1 MIMNLRASRVIF
13 NQIRCY
19 CYKPVRRVSL
29 PPASKLAPKVAA
41 SVDNFSLKNEFKS
54 RILATGPIP
63 VAAYMKQ
70 VLTNPAAGYYMNEAD
85 VFGSKGDFVT
95 SPEIGQIFGELVA
108 AWCLN
113 EWTKF
118 GRPAPYQLI
127 ELGPGKGTMMR
138 DVLRVFRRLGA
149 SDGLSVHLVEM
160 SEHLSE
166 VQAELLCRSSEECAD
181 KAYYRAGVTRAGT
194 KVFWYRH
201 LEDVPAGFSIVLA
214 HEFFDALPIHK
225 FQKQDNVWKEVL
237 VDVDSDN
244 KDKLRFVLSKAETPM
259 LKLVLNN
266 YPELVKD
273 REHIEISLDSESI
286 IRQIAQRF
294 NATGGYALVVDYG
307 HSGEKGDT
315 FRAFKNHKL
324 HDPLEEPGSAD
335 LTADVDFSLLNRFC
349 ENTGQIFTMGPI
361 EQGSFLEM
369 AGSKDRLEVLLANAK
384 SEEEKH
390 RLSDGYKML
399 TDRDQMGSRF
409 KFFALFP
416 KELESFFKSQS
427 QAEG

>member
-1 MIMNLRASRVIF
+1 MNLSASRLILS
-13 NQIRCY
+13 QIRNY
-19 CYKPVRRVSL
+19 CYKPVRRVPL
-29 PPASKLAPKVAA
+29 PPASKLAPTKPDNI
-41 SVDNFSLKNEFKS
+41 DNFSLKNEFKS

-70 VLTNPAAGYYMNEAD
+70 VLTNPAAGYYMSEAD
-85 VFGSKGDFVT
+85 VFGRKGDFVT
-95 SPEIGQIFGELVA
+95 SPEIGQIFGEMVA

-113 EWTKF
+113 QWSKF
-118 GRPAPYQLI
+118 GSPAPYQLI

-138 DVLRVFRRLGA
+138 DVLRVFRRFEA
-149 SDGLSVHLVEM
+149 SNGLSVHLVEM
-160 SEHLSE
+160 SEHFSK
-166 VQAELLCRSSEECAD
+166 VQAELLCRSSEECAE

-225 FQKQDNVWKEVL
+225 FQKQDQVWKEVL
-237 VDVDSDN
+237 VDIDSERE
-244 KDKLRFVLSKAETPM
+244 DKLRFVLSKAETPM
-259 LKLVLNN
+259 LRLFLNN

-273 REHIEISLDSESI
+273 REHIEISFDSESI
-286 IRQIAQRF
+286 VRQIAQRF
-294 NATGGYALVVDYG
+294 NTSGGFALVVDYG

-349 ENTGQIFTMGPI
+349 ENTEQIFTIGPI
-361 EQGSFLEM
+361 DQGSFLEM
-369 AGSKDRLEVLLANAK
+369 AGAKDRLEVLLENAK

-416 KELESFFKSQS
+416 KELESFFKSKT
-427 QAEG
+427 QAQG